1 MAMSKAE
8 DRRSLTWDEVC
19 GRRLARQRLL
29 APAPRAVLPDVVGA
43 VCGIQAQVGSAA
55 ELAIGARV
63 AGVTQRDVRAAL
75 WEERRLVKTY
85 GPRGTLHL
93 LPAGEL
99 PLWMAAMRAAASL
112 REPPWYEAAGLTPA
126 QADDLLAAIGD
137 TLDGRCLTREELAG
151 AVAGRVGAW
160 AREPLM
166 SAWGELLAP
175 AAYAGRLCF
184 GPNRGS
190 KVTFV
195 RPDQWAGPWRD
206 LDPGAALADV
216 CRRYVAA
223 YGPVT
228 AQDFARWFRLSP
240 AEARRV
246 LESLG
251 GELAEVA
258 VEGKCAWVLAVD
270 AAAVWEP
277 AGPSLFLLPQYDCYI
292 LGCGQRERVVPEAA
306 RARVSAY
313 GRGRFEGA
321 TGLPVVLIDGV
332 VAGMWAWRK
341 RGGRIEVR
349 VELFGRL
356 TAAQRRLL
364 DAEAGRVGTFFG
376 AEATLAVGALG

>member
-1 MAMSKAE
+1 MK
-8 DRRSLTWDEVC
+8 SLTWDEVC

-29 APAPRAVLPDVVGA
+29 APAPGEELPAVVGA

-63 AGVTQRDVRAAL
+63 AGTSQQDVRADI
-75 WEERRLVKTY
+75 WDERRLVKTY

-93 LPAGEL
+93 LPADEL
-99 PLWMAAMRAAASL
+99 PLWMAALRAATLL
-112 REPPWYEAAGLTPA
+112 RAPPWYEAAGLAAA

-137 TLDGRCLTREELAG
+137 ALDGRCLTREELAG
-151 AVAGRVGAW
+151 EVAGRVGAW
-160 AREPLM
+160 ARKPLM

-184 GPNRGS
+184 GPSRGS

-206 LDPGAALADV
+206 LDPGAALAAV

-223 YGPVT
+223 YGPV
-228 AQDFARWFRLSP
+228 APQDFARWFRLPP

-258 VEGKCAWVLAVD
+258 VEGKRAWVLAAD
-270 AAAVWEP
+270 AAAPWEP
-277 AGPSLFLLPQYDCYI
+277 AGHSLYLLPQYDCYV
-292 LGCGQRERVVPEAA
+292 LGSGQRERVVPEAA

-321 TGLPVVLIDGV
+321 TGLPVLLIDGA
-332 VAGMWAWRK
+332 VAGRWAWRK

-349 VELFGRL
+349 VEPFAPL
-356 TAAQRRLL
+356 TATQRRQL
-364 DAEAGRVGTFFG
+364 DAEARRVGAFFG
-376 AEATLAVGALG
+376 GEATLAVGALG